1 MQPNNSDPEKALQQA
16 TLRRQ
21 RLLYSL
27 NDLQQALSASAFLHE
42 LDEGEKYSKV
52 DLRRF
57 RCFETTLVIAYTR
70 PFSQSKGRFPPL
82 TMKMIDFK
90 PTPENLA
97 LHDQLMLMRNQIM
110 AHSDAEMMRMTIAP
124 FDIPFDDGT
133 PPINLFQAV
142 FDEGV
147 TLIGSLLLETD
158 ILLHEVHNAL
168 FRTLFKDVQQNPAS
182 FDLRIDSDGAKT
194 ARSLRV

>member
-1 MQPNNSDPEKALQQA
+1 MQPNHSDSERALQQA
-16 TLRRQ
+16 ARRRQ

-42 LDEGEKYSKV
+42 LDEGEEYSKV

-70 PFSQSKGRFPPL
+70 PFTQSKGGYPPL
-82 TMKMIDFK
+82 TMKMIDFH
-90 PTPENLA
+90 PTPENRA
-97 LHDQLMLMRNQIM
+97 LHDQLMQMRNQIV
-110 AHSDAEMMRMTIAP
+110 AHSDAAMMRMTIAP

-133 PPINLFQAV
+133 PSINLFQAV

-158 ILLHEVHNAL
+158 VLLHEVYSAL
-168 FRTLFKDVQQNPAS
+168 FRTLFKDVQKDPAL
-182 FDLRIDSDGAKT
+182 F
-194 ARSLRV
+194 